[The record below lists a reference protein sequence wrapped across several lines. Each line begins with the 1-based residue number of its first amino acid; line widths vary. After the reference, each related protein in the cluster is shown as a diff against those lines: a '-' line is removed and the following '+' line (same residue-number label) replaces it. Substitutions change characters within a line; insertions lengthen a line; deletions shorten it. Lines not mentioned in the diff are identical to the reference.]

1 MVTEKKGRKTDVVV
15 VVTTLGA
22 IFVNNQWA
30 GFSRQVAVTSESA
43 ACKTHLLAD
52 LDKCFRLQHGLAIA
66 SYLQMKTWGL

>member
-1 MVTEKKGRKTDVVV
+1 MDVVV

-52 LDKCFRLQHGLAIA
+52 LDKCFRLQHG
-66 SYLQMKTWGL
+66 